1 MYTEF
6 DIENAKNIL
15 RDSGYMVES
24 LWSLPDVLSNYET
37 QEGDEVD
44 GITAYELLENAVTG
58 GWIMEQIWETIDNLA
73 CDNYNLKRKEDE

>member
-24 LWSLPDVLSNYET
+24 LWSLPDVQDRYVT
-37 QEGDEVD
+37 DDDMEVD

-58 GWIMEQIWETIDNLA
+58 NWIMEQIWETIDNLA